1 MTQLY
6 KEYARALFVLS
17 LEEGKT
23 DEYASDLK
31 IIEDALDT
39 NPGFSDLLTSPAI
52 KLSERL
58 DMIDKVFSQS
68 VSRYVLSFIKLMC
81 EKKRLVCLKECIEEY
96 RGLREEFKKISFVKV
111 VSAVELSE
119 DEKNRLVSKLE
130 KTSGKNVNAE
140 FVVDQSILGGIIV
153 ETDGKILDGSLKYKL
168 KDVKEGMS
176 R

>member
-1 MTQLY
+1 MKKYGCIGKNLTHSFS
-6 KEYARALFVLS
+6 KEIHA
-17 LEEGKT
+17 
-23 DEYASDLK
+23 
-31 IIEDALDT
+31 
-39 NPGFSDLLTSPAI
+39 
-52 KLSERL
+52 KLADYNYEL
-58 DMIDKVFSQS
+58 I
-68 VSRYVLSFIKLMC
+68 
-81 EKKRLVCLKECIEEY
+81 
-96 RGLREEFKKISFVKV
+96 
-111 VSAVELSE
+111 ELSE